1 MKLKK
6 NYTCQYCSH
15 KGVYTSDKP
24 VPYIKGATYAALIDC
39 PRCKKPQI
47 ITIYV

>member
-1 MKLKK
+1 MKQKIE
-6 NYTCQYCSH
+6 YICEHCDY
-15 KGVYTSDKP
+15 KGIHISELA
-24 VPYIKGATYAALIDC
+24 PYIKGATYGALIDC